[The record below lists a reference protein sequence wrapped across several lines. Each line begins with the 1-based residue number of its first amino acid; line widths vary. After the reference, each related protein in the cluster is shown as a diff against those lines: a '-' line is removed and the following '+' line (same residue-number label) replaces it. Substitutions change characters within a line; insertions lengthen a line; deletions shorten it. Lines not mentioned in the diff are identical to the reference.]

1 MVYKDDAGAICRC
14 WNWRESVR
22 TMLTEEAAN
31 VFLCIEC
38 VDPERKEILTEAV
51 NALKELAVR
60 ELGGTAEAAF
70 LDKEHREVV
79 ID

>member
-1 MVYKDDAGAICRC
+1 MYS
-14 WNWRESVR
+14 SV
-22 TMLTEEAAN
+22 LSAW
-31 VFLCIEC
+31 I
-38 VDPERKEILTEAV
+38 PERKEILTEAV

-70 LDKEHREVV
+70 LDKEHREVA